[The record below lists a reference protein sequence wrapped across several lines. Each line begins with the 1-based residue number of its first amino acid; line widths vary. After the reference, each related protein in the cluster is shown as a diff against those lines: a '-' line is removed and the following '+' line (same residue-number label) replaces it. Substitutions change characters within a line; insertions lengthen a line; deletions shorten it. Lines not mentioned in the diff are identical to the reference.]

1 MLFFPNAST
10 GNTTYQPEYE
20 RQLYIAPFTASVAS
34 FLGALISV
42 VAFGYS
48 PSMRTPLLSPVL
60 FMALGDLLWAVT
72 GILSYTPAVLNTLP
86 LHNISSTACSVVGG
100 VGNFALQIMI
110 CFYICATLNMV
121 LAFRG
126 STSRDES
133 RRPSYGNNN
142 GNPSYGENGGG
153 GCGGRCR
160 DRCGN
165 RCGGGGGCD
174 RVMSGGWWCGCGAAP
189 RPRMGCCGPADS
201 IDAVLLRAA
210 KIEPIIVFSLCTVT
224 TATVAWGGFFGV
236 AGGGERYECWVPL
249 AAPLYARLSIYVPLI
264 IAMVFATGTLLWV
277 STEEEKEEEEEE
289 CGATHMCFTTL
300 RHEQFHRVATAEA

>member
-34 FLGALISV
+34 FLGALVSV

-72 GILSYTPAVLNTLP
+72 GILSYTPAVINSLP
-86 LHNISSTACSVVGG
+86 LHNISSAACSVVGG

-142 GNPSYGENGGG
+142 GNPAYGENGANG
-153 GCGGRCR
+153 GCGGRCGS
-160 DRCGN
+160 RCGGGGGG
-165 RCGGGGGCD
+165 GGGGGCD
-174 RVMSGGWWCGCGAAP
+174 RVLSGRWCGCGCRAAP
-189 RPRMGCCGPADS
+189 RPRMGCCGCGPGES

-236 AGGGERYECWVPL
+236 AGGGEKYECWVPL

-277 STEEEKEEEEEE
+277 RKEEKEGEEREEVINDLLQYSV
-289 CGATHMCFTTL
+289 CRSL
-300 RHEQFHRVATAEA
+300 LI

>member
-1 MLFFPNAST
+1 MLLLPNAST

-34 FLGALISV
+34 FLGALVSV

-72 GILSYTPAVLNTLP
+72 GILSYTPAVINSLP
-86 LHNISSTACSVVGG
+86 LHNISSAACSVVGG

-142 GNPSYGENGGG
+142 GNPAYGENGANG
-153 GCGGRCR
+153 GCGGRCGS
-160 DRCGN
+160 RCGGS
-165 RCGGGGGCD
+165 RCGGGGGGGCD
-174 RVMSGGWWCGCGAAP
+174 RVMSGRWCGCGCRAAP
-189 RPRMGCCGPADS
+189 RPRMGCCGCGPGES

-236 AGGGERYECWVPL
+236 AGGGEKYECWVPL

-277 STEEEKEEEEEE
+277 RKEEKEGEEREEVIND
-289 CGATHMCFTTL
+289 L
-300 RHEQFHRVATAEA
+300 LQYSVVRSLLI